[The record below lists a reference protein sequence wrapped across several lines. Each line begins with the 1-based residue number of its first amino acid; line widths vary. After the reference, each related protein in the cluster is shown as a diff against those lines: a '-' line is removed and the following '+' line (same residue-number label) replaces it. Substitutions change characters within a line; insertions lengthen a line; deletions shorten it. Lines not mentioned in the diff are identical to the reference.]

1 MSTSASDRPHPA
13 RFSFEAERMAPRL
26 LATQVDL
33 DPNGGAT
40 RITYEC
46 GHSGEHNAIFHHVVG
61 RDRYRCR
68 ACGMKAASELPE
80 FAGWFDERGCAIE
93 TQPTPDAA
101 EAKGTK

>member
-33 DPNGGAT
+33 DPN
-40 RITYEC
+40 
-46 GHSGEHNAIFHHVVG
+46 GEHNAIFHHVVG